1 MLHRVS
7 RELSSARD
15 LSATLQFLVDSVVS
29 SLGFGVAA
37 INVVHDDSL
46 RVAAVAGPPDVRA
59 ALEGQ
64 SGPRDAWE
72 SLLATAV
79 PWGTLRF
86 VPHGVEVPSEV
97 PVWVSGDAS
106 AAETPGAWHP
116 EDALVAPLYAP
127 DGELVGVLSVDL
139 PTDGRVPGELQRELL
154 EMFAA
159 QAAVAVDNARLHS
172 EVLTTMERLEQ
183 EHRAL
188 QVSEESFRQ
197 VFESAPSGM
206 AVVSLAAADEGALR
220 RVNAA
225 LCQMLDYSGPE
236 LRRLGLAEVTHPK
249 DRHLWSNARR
259 TYRGDLRMVRRDGRV
274 VWVSTNCSVVADAT
288 GVPDFKL
295 VHLEDV
301 SERHDREEQLAHLAA
316 HDPLTGLSNRAEL
329 RSRLH
334 QLVAERRDVC
344 VLFCDIDRFK
354 YINDQYGHEVG
365 DVVLVEVAR
374 RLRAHVRKHDVV
386 ARVGG
391 DEFVLALRDTTE
403 QEAAGLA
410 RRLAADVRRPVR
422 FGQREVRVA
431 VSIGLGASTAG
442 TSSVDELLRTA
453 DQAMYR
459 VKLLHTYG
467 GVDAPG
473 TDSIHASDG
482 DRPAGDGS
490 PSLGVRE
497 YDAAARQAPAPP
509 TEIAVPATT
518 AVPAAQQAPATTVT
532 SAAQQ
537 APATTVASA
546 AQQAPATTAA
556 PAAKQAPA
564 AGKVVALGGPVVRGG
579 ATGPRTVTPAVG
591 PVRDGRDGSDDR
603 DTVDDLRP
611 RPSAG
616 ASLRQ

>member
-1 MLHRVS
+1 MDEEHGLRQRLDAFRMLHRVS

-37 INVVHDDSL
+37 INVVHGDSL

-72 SLLATAV
+72 DLLASAV

-97 PVWVSGDAS
+97 PVWVSDEGG

-139 PTDGRVPGELQRELL
+139 PLDGRVPGELQRELL

-172 EVLTTMERLEQ
+172 EVLSTMERLEQ

-188 QVSEESFRQ
+188 QASEESFRQ

-206 AVVSLAAADEGALR
+206 AVVSLAAADEGELR

-225 LCQMLDYSGPE
+225 LCHMLDYSDQE
-236 LRRLGLAEVTHPK
+236 LRRRGLAEVTHPK

-274 VWVSTNCSVVADAT
+274 VWVSTNCSVVVDAT

-316 HDPLTGLSNRAEL
+316 HDPLTGLSNRVEL

-354 YINDQYGHEVG
+354 HINDQYGHEVG

-374 RLRAHVRKHDVV
+374 RLRALVRKHDVV
-386 ARVGG
+386 ARIGG

-403 QEAAGLA
+403 EEATVLA

-422 FGQREVRVA
+422 FGQREVQVA

-442 TSSVDELLRTA
+442 ADSVDELLRTA

-473 TDSIHASDG
+473 TDSIQAVDG
-482 DRPAGDGS
+482 DAPDGDAPDGDGPAGHEGAAVHEGASARDGS
-490 PSLGVRE
+490 VAHEPGSVVVGEHDTSLV
-497 YDAAARQAPAPP
+497 QAPA
-509 TEIAVPATT
+509 APAALAET
-518 AVPAAQQAPATTVT
+518 AVPADQQV
-532 SAAQQ
+532 
-537 APATTVASA
+537 
-546 AQQAPATTAA
+546 
-556 PAAKQAPA
+556 PA
-564 AGKVVALGGPVVRGG
+564 AGKVVALGGPMHRGG
-579 ATGPRTVTPAVG
+579 AGSPQTVAPAAGPAV
-591 PVRDGRDGSDDR
+591 DSM
-603 DTVDDLRP
+603 DDLRP

>member
-1 MLHRVS
+1 MIERPHGGAVDEEHGLRQRLDAFRMLHRVS

-37 INVVHDDSL
+37 INVVHDDCL

-97 PVWVSGDAS
+97 PVWVSDDAR
-106 AAETPGAWHP
+106 AVEMPGAWHP

-139 PTDGRVPGELQRELL
+139 PIDGRVPGELQRELL

-172 EVLTTMERLEQ
+172 EVLSTMERLEQ

-188 QVSEESFRQ
+188 QASEESFRQ

-225 LCQMLDYSGPE
+225 LCHMLDYSDQE
-236 LRRLGLAEVTHPK
+236 LRRLGLPEVTHPK
-249 DRHLWSNARR
+249 DRHLWSNPRR

-274 VWVSTNCSVVADAT
+274 VWVSTNCSVVVDAT

-354 YINDQYGHEVG
+354 HINDQHGHEVG

-403 QEAAGLA
+403 EDAAVLA

-422 FGQREVRVA
+422 FGQREVQVA

-442 TSSVDELLRTA
+442 ADSVDELLRTA

-473 TDSIHASDG
+473 TDSIHVPDG
-482 DRPAGDGS
+482 DHPAGHGPGS
-490 PSLGVRE
+490 VGVR
-497 YDAAARQAPAPP
+497 DHDGAASPAPA
-509 TEIAVPATT
+509 
-518 AVPAAQQAPATTVT
+518 APAE
-532 SAAQQ
+532 
-537 APATTVASA
+537 
-546 AQQAPATTAA
+546 TAA
-556 PAAKQAPA
+556 PAAQAPAAPQAPAAQQAPA
-564 AGKVVALGGPVVRGG
+564 AGKVVALDGAFPRGG
-579 ATGPRTVTPAVG
+579 ASGPRTVTPAAG
-591 PVRDGRDGSDDR
+591 PGMS
-603 DTVDDLRP
+603 TVDDLRP